1 MSKEKES
8 ERERED
14 TDMKIQY
21 GRYTYSSYLGSSTVD
36 NFITDLSP
44 GSLRAFTVSPL
55 TPLSDHSKI
64 KAYLHRPTPNQEAL
78 KPNKLHIINKCYR
91 WKESSVET
99 FQNTMKQNHNHTL
112 LDSFLDKNF

>member
-1 MSKEKES
+1 LSKEKES

-64 KAYLHRPTPNQEAL
+64 TAYLHRSTLKQEGL
-78 KPNKLHIINKCYR
+78 KPNKLQTINKCYR

-99 FQNTMKQNHNHTL
+99 YQNTIKQNLSVQQRRDQHG
-112 LDSFLDKNF
+112 S